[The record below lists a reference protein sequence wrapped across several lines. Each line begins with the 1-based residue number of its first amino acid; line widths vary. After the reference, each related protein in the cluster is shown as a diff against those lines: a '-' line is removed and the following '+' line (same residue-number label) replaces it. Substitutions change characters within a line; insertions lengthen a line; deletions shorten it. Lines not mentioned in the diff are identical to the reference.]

1 MKSLEESQLASRT
14 RRLARPLFKAREL
27 SIVCD
32 PSAATAQECSEKFA
46 GTPSIARPAAF
57 RFIIWSSASAV
68 PRSALWR
75 DSEGRSAMW
84 GLCMLACQ
92 RLEVQAGQLSG
103 CNNSGGL
110 AGCQG
115 GQPRQ
120 HFCFHTALRSSR
132 LLRTQRCTSGV
143 RTSALRQR
151 THRRGTVGTYPVP
164 ETEKERS
171 PVDYPQVVP
180 SLWLVWF
187 LGDLTVICSF
197 EEAAAA

>member
-1 MKSLEESQLASRT
+1 
-14 RRLARPLFKAREL
+14 
-27 SIVCD
+27 
-32 PSAATAQECSEKFA
+32 
-46 GTPSIARPAAF
+46 
-57 RFIIWSSASAV
+57 
-68 PRSALWR
+68 
-75 DSEGRSAMW
+75 MW

-171 PVDYPQVVP
+171 PVDYPQEWITPQP
-180 SLWLVWF
+180 SRRPDTQPEFEKLETPLPKKMP
-187 LGDLTVICSF
+187 GDPEQPDE
-197 EEAAAA
+197 EEAEEEEKKKKKEEDPDKEGEKEGEPEKEKSPLPDKE